1 MADWSWTWHGHP
13 EVWVLAVFLLVA
25 YRLALRHLGP
35 RAVAHGE
42 EIATG
47 KQRRSFTLA
56 VIVLVIASEWP
67 VHDLAEGHLYSVHM
81 IQHLLLTLIMAAL
94 FLRGIPAWLLRTLM
108 PPRAMAV
115 VRRLSRPLVALIV
128 FNAVIVGTH
137 WPLMVEWSVRFE
149 AVHFVQHVV
158 LVGAALLMWMPI
170 FSPVLEIPRLS
181 YPGQMVYLFLQS
193 LVPTVPA
200 SFLTFGDRPLYAIY
214 ETFPRVLGISALS
227 DMRTAG
233 LIMKIAGGVVL
244 WAVIAVVFF
253 RWAEL
258 ERSSGMDAL
267 EMHDVDRAMNRME
280 LNH

>member
-1 MADWSWTWHGHP
+1 MTWTWTWHVHP
-13 EVWVLAVFLLVA
+13 EVWVLAAFLLIG
-25 YRLALRHLGP
+25 YRLLLRTVGP
-35 RAVAHGE
+35 RAVPHGE
-42 EIATG
+42 EVATAS
-47 KQRRSFTLA
+47 QRRSFTLG

-67 VHDLAEGHLYSVHM
+67 IHDLAEDHLYSVHM

-94 FLRGIPAWLLRTLM
+94 FLRGIPAWLFRTLV

-115 VRRLSRPLVALIV
+115 VRGLSRPLVALII
-128 FNAVIVGTH
+128 FNTVIVGTH

-149 AVHFVQHVV
+149 AAHFAQHLV
-158 LVGAALLMWMPI
+158 LVGAAMLMWMPI

-181 YPGQMVYLFLQS
+181 YPGQMMYLFLQS

-214 ETFPRVLGISALS
+214 ETFPRVLEISALS

-233 LIMKIAGGVVL
+233 LIMKIVGGAVL
-244 WAVIAVVFF
+244 WAVIAVIFF